1 MAMKR
6 ILLTSLMVLSV
17 LGNIVTVGAVGY
29 WYLKPSPVIKNIKND
44 VFAAES
50 AATDGEVLDVIS
62 IDEDGYKSRYLI
74 VQNKGQRVVV
84 QDYSQF
90 AQGKAPVNVGQS
102 IKIKPIKVASGSFLF
117 VQYMQVQ

>member
-1 MAMKR
+1 MKR

-29 WYLKPSPVIKNIKND
+29 WYLKLSPVIKN
-44 VFAAES
+44 AES

-62 IDEDGYKSRYLI
+62 INEDGYKNRYLV

-90 AQGKAPVNVGQS
+90 AQGIAPVKVGQS
-102 IKIKPIKVASGSFLF
+102 IKIKPIKVASGSFSF
-117 VQYMQVQ
+117 VQYMQAQ